1 MDTAVIQLSSGYS
14 IAIVYS
20 RTFGEM
26 DVALVLLVLTA
37 LYATRFTYD
46 VVRQIWMLWGPR
58 E

>member
-1 MDTAVIQLSSGYS
+1 MDTAIIQLSSGYS

-26 DVALVLLVLTA
+26 DVALILLVLAA
-37 LYATRFTYD
+37 LYATRFAYD
-46 VVRQIWMLWGPR
+46 VVRQIWFMWGPR